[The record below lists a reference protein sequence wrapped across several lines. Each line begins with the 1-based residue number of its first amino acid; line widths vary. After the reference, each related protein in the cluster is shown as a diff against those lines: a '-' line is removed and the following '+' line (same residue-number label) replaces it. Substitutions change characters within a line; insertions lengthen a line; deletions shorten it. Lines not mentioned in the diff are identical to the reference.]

1 LQKNAKILPNF
12 SPLNEALS
20 NIMNKELIAYLD
32 GYLHSLRRL
41 SGNLCDFWVE
51 TFEFK
56 NDIETGF
63 RDHLADTEI
72 SIVKKSQ
79 IGYKE
84 IDQILEENILSK
96 LLVKDTSLLGIFS
109 WDIVEYLQM
118 TYQLIEPEIN
128 PMYKKEA
135 LLFTAKSEF
144 HGEFVY
150 IVVPV
155 LNQAV
160 VVGLATRA

>member
-1 LQKNAKILPNF
+1 
-12 SPLNEALS
+12 
-20 NIMNKELIAYLD
+20 MNKELIAYLD

-118 TYQLIEPEIN
+118 TYQLIEPEID

-135 LLFTAKSEF
+135 LLFTTKSEF

>member
-1 LQKNAKILPNF
+1 M
-12 SPLNEALS
+12 PLIEALS

-72 SIVKKSQ
+72 SIIKKSQ

-135 LLFTAKSEF
+135 LLFTAESEF